1 MAGALMLDV
10 AGLSLTDD
18 DRELLKNPQVG
29 GLILFSRNYES
40 PAQLQQLVTEI
51 RECNPDI
58 LIAVDQ
64 EGGRVQRFKDGFT
77 RLPPM
82 AVLGDIYQS
91 EPSKAAHYSW
101 ELGWLM
107 AAELLSYGVDI
118 SFAPVLDLNFGVSEV
133 IGDRAFDRDE
143 GNVTRLAGAFIA
155 GMREAGMASTGKHF
169 PGHGW
174 VVADSHHEIP
184 VDERTLQQI
193 EEQDLKPFGA
203 LMKQGLDAVMPAHVI
218 YSEVDEKP
226 AGFSPFWIQQQL
238 RDKLRFKG
246 VVFSDDLTMEGASV
260 AGGFT
265 ERAAQALDA
274 GCDMLLVC
282 NNRAAALEVL
292 GYLEQIG
299 HEGSERISR
308 MLARD
313 KHTIS
318 ELQSAERWQKAVAI
332 AENCLER

>member
-40 PAQLQQLVTEI
+40 PAQLQQLIGEI
-51 RECNPDI
+51 RECNADI

-193 EEQDLKPFGA
+193 EEQDLKQEMEAP
-203 LMKQGLDAVMPAHVI
+203 
-218 YSEVDEKP
+218 EKLLITHNCSIFP
-226 AGFSPFWIQQQL
+226 DQL
-238 RDKLRFKG
+238 NKWREL
-246 VVFSDDLTMEGASV
+246 
-260 AGGFT
+260 
-265 ERAAQALDA
+265 
-274 GCDMLLVC
+274 
-282 NNRAAALEVL
+282 
-292 GYLEQIG
+292 
-299 HEGSERISR
+299 
-308 MLARD
+308 
-313 KHTIS
+313 HTITTDHCIPQ
-318 ELQSAERWQKAVAI
+318 LVLILHIDQFQ
-332 AENCLER
+332 